1 MYSYSPEFLCPYLLY
16 LTLPSP
22 PWVPL
27 ASVLETPGHFSSPSH
42 FSRSSRRN
50 GGGLVPGGVV
60 RCRWRFSAAVG
71 RSSRRV
77 DPARVIHTTPLAAI
91 THTHN
96 TEAIIHSHRAIAH
109 RADPASLGCACAC
122 RVVATVSEQ
131 APPALAICAALS
143 PHSLSSYYRC
153 IRTTTTH
160 PHLLGRWKGCA
171 RIIAPSPHNPIKD
184 YGTNEICWTFDVRR
198 RAEATRPAHSPRRG
212 AGRSVSATSGK
223 CANDSDSDI
232 LLSATVP

>member
-1 MYSYSPEFLCPYLLY
+1 MDGGGNGCCLYSYSPEFLCPYLLY

-42 FSRSSRRN
+42 FFFRSSRRN

-91 THTHN
+91 THTQHRSHHPLASCN
-96 TEAIIHSHRAIAH
+96 RASCGSSQPGLRVRVSCCCNRLGAGSPSTRHLCRTFPTLLVIILPMYPHHYH
-109 RADPASLGCACAC
+109 TPASPGKMEGLCPYH
-122 RVVATVSEQ
+122 R
-131 APPALAICAALS
+131 
-143 PHSLSSYYRC
+143 SL
-153 IRTTTTH
+153 TTQ
-160 PHLLGRWKGCA
+160 PNKRLWNERNLL
-171 RIIAPSPHNPIKD
+171 
-184 YGTNEICWTFDVRR
+184 DVRR
-198 RAEATRPAHSPRRG
+198 STPSGGDAPRP
-212 AGRSVSATSGK
+212 
-223 CANDSDSDI
+223 
-232 LLSATVP
+232 

>member
-42 FSRSSRRN
+42 FFFRSSRRN

-91 THTHN
+91 THIHN

-143 PHSLSSYYRC
+143 PPLLVIILPMYPHHYHTPASPGKMEGLCPYHRSL
-153 IRTTTTH
+153 TTQ
-160 PHLLGRWKGCA
+160 PNKRLWNERNLL
-171 RIIAPSPHNPIKD
+171 
-184 YGTNEICWTFDVRR
+184 DVRR
-198 RAEATRPAHSPRRG
+198 STPSGGDAPRP
-212 AGRSVSATSGK
+212 
-223 CANDSDSDI
+223 
-232 LLSATVP
+232 